1 MIRCLL
7 LLAMLVPSL
16 VLGQTYPNKP
26 VRMIVPFAPGG
37 ASDFVGRILQPRLS
51 ELLGTQI
58 VVENRPGASGNI
70 GMDAATCRTSTSSLR
85 PAAKASPDGYTIYL
99 GNVGTVA
106 LNPAVF
112 TKLSVVP
119 TRDFIAI
126 TQVVDVPGVLV
137 IHPDVKANSVKDL
150 VAIAKAYPGKLNYA
164 SPGSGSQNRLETEV
178 FRKVAG
184 GLDMVH
190 VPYKGGAG
198 PAVAGLAGGETHMMF
213 VTASS
218 AMTFVKNGRI
228 KLLAVTSGKRL
239 AAFPDTPTMA
249 EAGYP
254 ELTSGSWQ
262 GVFVPAGTPKEVVDK
277 LYGAVI
283 ETMKS
288 PEVVQR
294 LATGGVDVVTS
305 KPGEFSKFVQSE
317 TERWGKAVRE
327 AGATAD

>member
-1 MIRCLL
+1 MMRLYFFLFALGISS
-7 LLAMLVPSL
+7 LAW
-16 VLGQTYPNKP
+16 GQYPNKP
-26 VRMIVPFAPGG
+26 IRMIVPFAPGG
-37 ASDFVGRILQPRLS
+37 ASDFVGRILQPRMS
-51 ELLGTQI
+51 ELLGQQI

-70 GMDAATCRTSTSSLR
+70 GLDA
-85 PAAKASPDGYTIYL
+85 AAKAAPDGYTVFL
-99 GNVGTVA
+99 GNVGTIA

-112 TKLSVVP
+112 PKLSVVP
-119 TRDFIAI
+119 TKDFIHI

-150 VAIAKAYPGKLNYA
+150 VEIAKAYPGKLNYA

-262 GVFVPAGTPKEVVDK
+262 GVFVPVGTPKDAVDK
-277 LYGAVI
+277 LYNAVI
-283 ETMKS
+283 ETMKT

-305 KPGEFSKFVQSE
+305 KPGEFTRFVQSE
-317 TERWGKAVRE
+317 TDRWGKAVRE

>member
-1 MIRCLL
+1 MMRVLVLLALL
-7 LLAMLVPSL
+7 LPS
-16 VLGQTYPNKP
+16 VAFSQYPNKP
-26 VRMIVPFAPGG
+26 IRMIVPFAPGG
-37 ASDFVGRILQPRLS
+37 ASDFVGRILQPRMG
-51 ELLGTQI
+51 ELLGQQI

-70 GMDAATCRTSTSSLR
+70 GLDAA
-85 PAAKASPDGYTIYL
+85 AKSAPDGYTLFL
-99 GNVGTVA
+99 GNVGSVA

-112 TKLSVVP
+112 PKLGITPTK
-119 TRDFIAI
+119 DFIAV

-137 IHPDVKANSVKDL
+137 IHHDVKANSVKDL

-164 SPGSGSQNRLETEV
+164 SPGSGSQNRLEMEV
-178 FRKVAG
+178 FRRVG
-184 GLDMVH
+184 GNLDMVH

-218 AMTFVKNGRI
+218 AMTFIKNGRI
-228 KLLAVTSGKRL
+228 KLLAVTSNKRL

-249 EAGYP
+249 ESGFP

-277 LYGAVI
+277 LYSVLM
-283 ETMKS
+283 ETMKT

-294 LATGGVDVVTS
+294 LGNGGVDVVTS
-305 KPGEFSKFVQSE
+305 APGEFAKFVQSE
-317 TERWGKAVRE
+317 TDRWGKAVKE
-327 AGATAD
+327 AGATPD

>member
-1 MIRCLL
+1 MMRLVVFLAALL
-7 LLAMLVPSL
+7 PTVALAQANP
-16 VLGQTYPNKP
+16 TKAI
-26 VRMIVPFAPGG
+26 RMIVPFAPGG

-51 ELLGTQI
+51 ELLGQQI

-70 GMDAATCRTSTSSLR
+70 GLDA
-85 PAAKASPDGYTIYL
+85 AAKAAPDGYTIFL
-99 GNVGTVA
+99 GNVGTIA

-112 TKLSVVP
+112 PKLGVAPMKDLIS
-119 TRDFIAI
+119 I

-137 IHPDVKANSVKDL
+137 INPELKANTVKDV

-164 SPGSGSQNRLETEV
+164 SPGSGSQNRLEMEV

-198 PAVAGLAGGETHMMF
+198 PAVAGLAGGETHLMF

-218 AMTFVKNGRI
+218 AMTFVKNGRV
-228 KLLAVTSGKRL
+228 KLLAVTSAKRL

-249 EAGYP
+249 ESGFP

-262 GVFVPAGTPKEVVDK
+262 GVFVPTGTPKDVVDR
-277 LYGAVI
+277 LYGAII
-283 ETMKS
+283 ETMKT
-288 PEVVQR
+288 PEVGQR
-294 LATGGVDVVTS
+294 LANGGVEIVTS
-305 KPGEFSKFVQSE
+305 APGEFAKFVQQE
-317 TERWGKAVRE
+317 TDRWGKAVKE
-327 AGATAD
+327 AGATPD

>member
-1 MIRCLL
+1 MMKHR
-7 LLAMLVPSL
+7 STL
-16 VLGQTYPNKP
+16 VLSAMIAAALAPAARGADAGADYPNRP

-37 ASDFVGRILQPRLS
+37 ASDFVGRILQPRLG
-51 ELLGTQI
+51 ELLGQQI

-70 GMDAATCRTSTSSLR
+70 GLDAA
-85 PAAKASPDGYTIYL
+85 AKSAPDGYTVFL

-112 TKLSVVP
+112 PKLGVTPTK
-119 TRDFIAI
+119 DFIAI

-137 IHPDVKANSVKDL
+137 IHPDLKANTVKDL

-164 SPGSGSQNRLETEV
+164 SPGSGSQNRLEMEV
-178 FRKVAG
+178 FRRVG
-184 GLDMVH
+184 GNLDMVH

-218 AMTFVKNGRI
+218 AMTFIKNGRI
-228 KLLAVTSGKRL
+228 KLLAVTSSKRL

-249 EAGYP
+249 ESGFP

-277 LYGAVI
+277 LYSVLM
-283 ETMKS
+283 ETMKT

-294 LATGGVDVVTS
+294 LGNGGVDVVTS
-305 KPGEFSKFVQSE
+305 APGEFAKFVQGE
-317 TERWGKAVRE
+317 TDRWGKAVKE
-327 AGATAD
+327 AGATPD